1 MTYTVRLMLV
11 FKLYM
16 FKDFLCV
23 ILYIIFTTH
32 TFSGVNKYKM
42 TEANHQIHNTVL
54 VHTWSLRCRTSHIQE
69 RVTEMSLWEKSTENM
84 LVT

>member
-16 FKDFLCV
+16 LKDFLCV

-32 TFSGVNKYKM
+32 TFSGVNKYEM

-54 VHTWSLRCRTSHIQE
+54 VHT
-69 RVTEMSLWEKSTENM
+69 
-84 LVT
+84 